1 MSSMRIDRDTSRTGA
16 LGWSVLSA
24 LDPLA
29 VKMLILGDERAF

>member
-1 MSSMRIDRDTSRTGA
+1 MSSIRIYRDASRMGD